1 MIEVKNAHKALGE
14 FSLRGVDL
22 RIETGE
28 YFVMLGPTGAGKT
41 VLLECIAGLHRLD
54 AGEVWIEGRDV
65 THLPTELRHVG
76 YVPQDYVLFPHLNL
90 RRNIG
95 FSLALQ
101 RVPIEEIERRTEQ
114 LAGLLNIGHL
124 LDRKPRT
131 LSGGEQQ
138 RGALARALA
147 PAPTVLLLDEPL
159 SALDEGTRAELS
171 VELSRICR
179 ELGTTIVHVC
189 HNFDEAIELADRVGI
204 MHQGRVLQVGPPAE
218 VLRQPDSAFIAR
230 FVGAQNV
237 FPVKSVDRAGSTITI
252 GDQVR
257 LQVAK
262 LPVAEALL
270 AMIRPEE
277 INVAR
282 AGEGLACRLERVEDR
297 GRHIRLHLQGP
308 LPLLAIMTPQSF
320 REVGVQEGDE
330 VAARWLA
337 EAVHVMIG
345 Q

>member
-1 MIEVKNAHKALGE
+1 MIEVRNAHKALGE

-22 RIETGE
+22 RVEAGE
-28 YFVMLGPTGAGKT
+28 YFVLLGPTGAGKT

-54 AGEVWIEGRDV
+54 AGEVWLDGRDV
-65 THLPTELRHVG
+65 TRVPTELRHVG

-101 RVPIEEIERRTEQ
+101 RVPLAEIERRTQQ
-114 LAGLLNIGHL
+114 LAELLNIAHL
-124 LDRKPRT
+124 LDRRPRT

-138 RGALARALA
+138 RGAMARALA
-147 PAPTVLLLDEPL
+147 PAPALLLLDEPL

-179 ELGTTIVHVC
+179 ELHTTIVHVC

-204 MHQGRVLQVGPPAE
+204 MHHGRILQVGPPAE
-218 VLRQPDSAFIAR
+218 VLRRPDSAFIAR

-237 FPVKSVDRAGSTITI
+237 FPVQSVDRAHKTVVLGE
-252 GDQVR
+252 GVR
-257 LQVAK
+257 LQAAN
-262 LPVAEALL
+262 LPAAESLL

-277 INVAR
+277 IGVAR
-282 AGEGLACRLERVEDR
+282 GGEGLACRLARVEDR
-297 GRHIRLHLQGP
+297 GRHMRLHLQGP

-330 VAARWLA
+330 VVARWRA
-337 EAVHVMIG
+337 EAVHVMV